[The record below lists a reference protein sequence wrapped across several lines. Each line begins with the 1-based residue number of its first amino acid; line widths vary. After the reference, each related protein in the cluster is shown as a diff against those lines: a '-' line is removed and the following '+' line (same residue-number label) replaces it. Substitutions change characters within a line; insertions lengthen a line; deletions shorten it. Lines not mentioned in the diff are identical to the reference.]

1 MLLLLGGPGGGAGA
15 TGRAPV
21 CQVRLYDTAG
31 KCVGAVVDYGEL
43 EVEQERFGGQTLG
56 ISVRKDSRLASL
68 ALGVTVGQECYGY
81 SLGVYH
87 RGRTLFLGPV
97 RDVGL
102 KARPAYMDL
111 TFDGHMQHALRRRQN
126 WTATMA
132 DWSNTGR
139 PNALAIQYIDNAMGG
154 VAGPIYPSG
163 YPGGGAG
170 PLRTDYRYFTYTAGV
185 AVGLPASI
193 THETQAGNNLQGVI
207 EELCLR
213 YDMCPVYTQ
222 SGVLAGRIDVH
233 YPYQLADLSSTICL
247 TRLRGSVSSWEE
259 RIPYDLTT
267 VGRVA
272 GAGSGAT
279 QNQAFATSGTGT
291 YGVYEDQ
298 VTTPAGTLTACT
310 NDTSLLTR
318 SASPLM
324 SYKVGVV
331 DTANARF
338 AVDYGWRHTV
348 AIYDPDWGRATEQL
362 IVGFTYSASNGGRTW
377 RVDLNVQEPPASML
391 RHMAGKTGI
400 PFGRSS
406 GDRWRDN
413 RG

>member
-1 MLLLLGGPGGGAGA
+1 MLLLLGRSGSGGTA

-21 CQVRLYDTAG
+21 CQVRLYDTTG
-31 KCVGAVVDYGEL
+31 KCVGVVVDYGEL
-43 EVEQERFGGQTLG
+43 QVEQERFGGQTLA
-56 ISVRKDSRLASL
+56 ISVRKDSRLVSL
-68 ALGVTVGQECYGY
+68 ALGTAVGQECYGY

-87 RGRTLFLGPV
+87 RGQRLFLGPV
-97 RDVGL
+97 REVGL

-111 TFDGHMQHALRRRQN
+111 TLEGHMQHALRRRQN
-126 WTATMA
+126 WTSTGANGA
-132 DWSNTGR
+132 DTGR
-139 PNALAIQYIDNAMGG
+139 PNALAIQYIDRAMGG
-154 VAGPIYPSG
+154 ITGPVYPSG

-185 AVGLPASI
+185 AVGLPTSI
-193 THETQAGNNLQGVI
+193 TYEVQAGNNLQGVI

-213 YDMCPVYTQ
+213 YDMCPVYTKL
-222 SGVLAGRIDVH
+222 GALAGRIDVE
-233 YPYQLADLSSTICL
+233 YPYQRADLSSTICL

-259 RIPYDLTT
+259 AIPYGLTT

-279 QNQAFATSGTGT
+279 QVQSFATSGTAT

-298 VTTPAGTLTACT
+298 ATTPEATLTAAV

-318 SASPLM
+318 AAAPLIT
-324 SYKVGVV
+324 YKIGVT

-338 AVDYGWRHTV
+338 ALDYGWRNTV

-362 IVGFTYSASNGGRTW
+362 IVGFTYNASNGGRAWNAELTI
-377 RVDLNVQEPPASML
+377 QEPPASML